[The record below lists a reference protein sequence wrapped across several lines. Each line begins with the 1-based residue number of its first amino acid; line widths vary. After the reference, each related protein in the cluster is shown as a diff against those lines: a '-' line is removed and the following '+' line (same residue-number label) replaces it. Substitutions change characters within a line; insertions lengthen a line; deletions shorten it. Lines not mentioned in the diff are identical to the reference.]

1 MSQSGR
7 NGLEGIGRVWKASS
21 TETTRVWEECSTK
34 ARQAQFQQ
42 KEDEMRGQEDATV
55 LKLVRSGLCP
65 SVSDCIEKDET
76 SLYQRFDVVL
86 KICYCFGEN
95 WNKLKLCNLLFAKVF
110 ESQRRLVLR
119 MY

>member
-7 NGLEGIGRVWKASS
+7 NGHQGIGRVCEALS

-34 ARQAQFQQ
+34 SRQAQFQQ
-42 KEDEMRGQEDATV
+42 KEDEMREQEDATV

-65 SVSDCIEKDET
+65 SVSDCIKKKDET

-86 KICYCFGEN
+86 KICY
-95 WNKLKLCNLLFAKVF
+95 A
-110 ESQRRLVLR
+110 LR
-119 MY
+119 KTGTN